1 MNFAKVFRRHHPR
14 ESSSPVP
21 KSSERPPFI
30 HHHRYTRPFSYHI
43 PTTEQLS
50 PSSLT
55 KTSNVVPYR
64 IGLSS
69 DSTLLTNAQTNEDD
83 EIVRLPIKNGKGHSP
98 KIRKDRRFQ
107 SQLNANKRWLFRS
120 MEALDGWKGKVFPQK
135 NRPTKFVLD
144 NKIKSFIESF
154 FFFSS
159 SQSRSRSVENLADRD
174 PNPSTIKQ
182 QRAISPNRSIE
193 AITNRVINSI
203 GIHRKSANSIPNIP
217 RSPALTIKKQSLF
230 THSTNGL
237 DHIPKQYNNNN
248 ERNSSAILDFR
259 EISSLGFLQS
269 SKYTTNSNLSSK
281 LFPIF

>member
-14 ESSSPVP
+14 ESS
-21 KSSERPPFI
+21 ERPSFI
-30 HHHRYTRPFSYHI
+30 DHHRYTRPFSYHI

-55 KTSNVVPYR
+55 KPSNVVPYR

-83 EIVRLPIKNGKGHSP
+83 DIVRLPIKNGKGHS
-98 KIRKDRRFQ
+98 KDRRFQ

-120 MEALDGWKGKVFPQK
+120 MEALDEWKGKVFPQK

-144 NKIKSFIESF
+144 NKIKSFIEGCF

-182 QRAISPNRSIE
+182 QRAISPNRSIR

-203 GIHRKSANSIPNIP
+203 GIHRKSENSIPNIP

-237 DHIPKQYNNNN
+237 DSIPKQYNNNQ
-248 ERNSSAILDFR
+248 RNSSAILDFR

-269 SKYTTNSNLSSK
+269 SKYTL
-281 LFPIF
+281 LIF